1 MAFHTIWSVDLG
13 KSALKAVKLRREGN
27 SVEILAVDKVD
38 YPLSDNGVDS
48 SAQSKEALSVFK
60 TRNQVKD
67 PVVVAHPGQGTF
79 SRFIK
84 LPAFDQKKVKDMVR
98 YEASQQI
105 PFPLDEV
112 IWDYH
117 LVSREYLPG
126 EEREVGLFAVRKE
139 AIDDY
144 LLEFTQEGL
153 SVEMLSIGYLGLL
166 NFIKYDINPQEP
178 SIVLDIGATHTDLI
192 LVDGERFWIR
202 PLPHSGND
210 VSKAI
215 MAKFRLAFPDAE
227 KLKIETGKVP
237 QNAEKIFK
245 AVIQPKLQEL
255 VQEVQRSIGYYRSQ
269 AGDVKFSKCFLL
281 GNGSRVVGIKK
292 FLEDSLGIPVDRV
305 QSIGR
310 LRVSRDVNV
319 KLLQTELSAFGTAL
333 GLGIQAVG
341 AGACRVDLI
350 PTEEKL
356 RKEIHRK
363 RKHVFFA
370 AVGLLLVMVA
380 TYGILEGKKS
390 KIESAM
396 DDANQDRIMK
406 EVKANEKVVTSLE
419 KQTSQ
424 SLAERTEDLR
434 RLGEVRQGAIEGLRA
449 LERVLAGVSRKEPLD
464 RVVQEGD
471 DETLKTALA
480 EAEARLK
487 EKLWIPYLEVK
498 LVQYPEDAAGT
509 RSRARPGQPGAPRPA
524 EGPQT
529 VPAYK
534 FTAFVMVKEGENQQA
549 SVDVIKNLLKT
560 PLEQDLLT
568 KQWTKLKE
576 VALKSGTPGFKAIYY
591 APATGGGVV
600 GVKEGDIPDQQGGP
614 FFGTEV
620 SWYMLPRHPP
630 EPPRAAEV
638 KEEDAE
644 ASRGPKGKA
653 RPSTATPPPK
663 G

>member
-13 KSALKAVKLRREGN
+13 KSALKAVKLRRERN

-48 SAQSKEALSVFK
+48 TAQAKEALNIFK
-60 TRNQVKD
+60 TRNDVKD

-84 LPAFDQKKVKDMVR
+84 IPAFDAKKVKDMVR

-117 LVSREYLPG
+117 VVNREYLPG

-178 SIVLDIGATHTDLI
+178 AIVLDIGAAHTDLI

-215 MAKFRLAFPDAE
+215 MARFKLAFPDAE
-227 KLKIETGKVP
+227 KLKLETGKAP
-237 QNAEKIFK
+237 QHAEKIFK

-255 VQEVQRSIGYYRSQ
+255 VQEVHRSIGFYRSQ
-269 AGDVKFSKCFLL
+269 AGEVKFTKCYLL
-281 GNGSRVVGIKK
+281 GNGSRVIGIKK
-292 FLEDSLGIPVDRV
+292 FLEEHLGMPVDRV
-305 QSIGR
+305 ASIGR

-341 AGACRVDLI
+341 AGSCKVDLV
-350 PTEEKL
+350 PKEEKVK
-356 RKEIHRK
+356 KEIHRK

-370 AVGLLLVMVA
+370 AGVLAILIFAAFGLIQAKLAKLRGA
-380 TYGILEGKKS
+380 LE
-390 KIESAM
+390 A
-396 DDANQDRIMK
+396 ANQNPIVK
-406 EVKANEKVVTSLE
+406 ETSNNEKTVKGLE
-419 KQTSQ
+419 Q
-424 SLAERTEDLR
+424 RTNTTLKKRIEDLR
-434 RLGEVRQGAIEGLRA
+434 QLGELRQGALEGLRS
-449 LERVLAGVSRKEPLD
+449 LERILTSISRKDPLSG
-464 RVVQEGD
+464 VVKSDNE
-471 DETLKTALA
+471 EAYKALLA
-480 EAEARLK
+480 EAETRLK
-487 EKLWIPYLEVK
+487 DKVWIPSLHIERIT
-498 LVQYPEDAAGT
+498 YPEEAQTSRRKTSTGAGGT
-509 RSRARPGQPGAPRPA
+509 ARGADSPT
-524 EGPQT
+524 T

-534 FTAFVMVKEGENQQA
+534 MSAFVMVKERENQQA
-549 SVDVIKNLLKT
+549 SADAVKNLFKA
-560 PLEQDLLT
+560 PLEQELRA
-568 KQWTKLKE
+568 KGWTKKWDID
-576 VALKSGTPGFKAIYY
+576 VKAGTTGLKAIFHQPAGGAAGGA
-591 APATGGGVV
+591 APAV
-600 GVKEGDIPDQQGGP
+600 GAKADEVPDQQGGP
-614 FFGTEV
+614 FFGAEAI
-620 SWYMLPRHPP
+620 WYMLPR
-630 EPPRAAEV
+630 EQV
-638 KEEDAE
+638 KEA
-644 ASRGPKGKA
+644 A
-653 RPSTATPPPK
+653 PPK
-663 G
+663 DVPEEPQPPKNPKTKTK